1 MSETIFSL
9 EEIAE
14 AFKYIQDDKL
24 STDAK
29 AMLTMDIGY
38 EKAEK
43 DIIKLLEEKLPK
55 TLRLVYEVCLD
66 ETGLYDTNEAALV
79 KDAFIALIKGE
90 K

>member
-1 MSETIFSL
+1 MNEPIFSL

-14 AFKYIQDDKL
+14 AFKYIQDNKL

-38 EKAEK
+38 ERAEK
-43 DIIKLLEEKLPK
+43 DIIKLLEKQFASSYWSDLSPEFL
-55 TLRLVYEVCLD
+55 
-66 ETGLYDTNEAALV
+66 
-79 KDAFIALIKGE
+79 IALIKGE